1 MIDIVSLLKPKKQKK
16 TAGEVAKERLKLVL
30 IHDRANCESDLLES
44 IRKDIMEVLSKY
56 MEIDMEMEEGED
68 KDAILMDLGL
78 AMDCIGA
85 CLMYG
90 DYEND
95 TGKPYNYFED

>member
-1 MIDIVSLLKPKKQKK
+1 MRKLSELL
-16 TAGEVAKERLKLVL
+16 
-30 IHDRANCESDLLES
+30 SDLAILEE
-44 IRKDIMEVLSKY
+44 RY
-56 MEIDMEMEEGED
+56 MEIDSTMEEGEE
-68 KDAILMDLGL
+68 KDDILTDLGL

-90 DYEND
+90 DYIND

>member
-1 MIDIVSLLKPKKQKK
+1 MERKLSELL
-16 TAGEVAKERLKLVL
+16 
-30 IHDRANCESDLLES
+30 SDLAILE
-44 IRKDIMEVLSKY
+44 EKY
-56 MEIDMEMEEGED
+56 MEINMEMEEGED
-68 KDAILMDLGL
+68 KDDILMDLGL

>member
-1 MIDIVSLLKPKKQKK
+1 MERKLSELL
-16 TAGEVAKERLKLVL
+16 
-30 IHDRANCESDLLES
+30 SDLAILE
-44 IRKDIMEVLSKY
+44 EKY
-56 MEIDMEMEEGED
+56 MEINMGMEEGEY
-68 KDAILMDLGL
+68 KDDILMDLSL
-78 AMDCIGA
+78 AMDYIGT

>member
-1 MIDIVSLLKPKKQKK
+1 MTI
-16 TAGEVAKERLKLVL
+16 
-30 IHDRANCESDLLES
+30 N
-44 IRKDIMEVLSKY
+44 
-56 MEIDMEMEEGED
+56 MEERED
-68 KDAILMDLGL
+68 KDDILMDLSL

-85 CLMYG
+85 YLMYG

>member
-1 MIDIVSLLKPKKQKK
+1 MRKLSELL
-16 TAGEVAKERLKLVL
+16 
-30 IHDRANCESDLLES
+30 SDLAILEE
-44 IRKDIMEVLSKY
+44 RY
-56 MEIDMEMEEGED
+56 MEINSKMEDGEEKED
-68 KDAILMDLGL
+68 ILTDLWL

-90 DYEND
+90 DYIND

>member
-1 MIDIVSLLKPKKQKK
+1 MERKLSELL
-16 TAGEVAKERLKLVL
+16 
-30 IHDRANCESDLLES
+30 SDLAILE
-44 IRKDIMEVLSKY
+44 EKY
-56 MEIDMEMEEGED
+56 MEINMEMEEGED
-68 KDAILMDLGL
+68 KDAILTDLSL
-78 AMDCIGA
+78 AMDYIGA

>member
-1 MIDIVSLLKPKKQKK
+1 MERKLSELL
-16 TAGEVAKERLKLVL
+16 
-30 IHDRANCESDLLES
+30 SDLAILEE
-44 IRKDIMEVLSKY
+44 RY
-56 MEIDMEMEEGED
+56 MEISSQMEEGED
-68 KDAILMDLGL
+68 KDEILTDLGL

-90 DYEND
+90 DYIND

>member
-1 MIDIVSLLKPKKQKK
+1 MERKLSELL
-16 TAGEVAKERLKLVL
+16 
-30 IHDRANCESDLLES
+30 SDLAILEKS
-44 IRKDIMEVLSKY
+44 Y
-56 MEIDMEMEEGED
+56 MEINMEMEEGED
-68 KDAILMDLGL
+68 KDAILTDLIL

-90 DYEND
+90 DYVND

>member
-1 MIDIVSLLKPKKQKK
+1 MRKLSELL
-16 TAGEVAKERLKLVL
+16 
-30 IHDRANCESDLLES
+30 SDLAILEE
-44 IRKDIMEVLSKY
+44 RY
-56 MEIDMEMEEGED
+56 MEIDSKMEEGEEKED
-68 KDAILMDLGL
+68 ILTDLGL

-90 DYEND
+90 DYIND

>member
-1 MIDIVSLLKPKKQKK
+1 MERKLSELL
-16 TAGEVAKERLKLVL
+16 
-30 IHDRANCESDLLES
+30 SDLAILEK
-44 IRKDIMEVLSKY
+44 RY
-56 MEIDMEMEEGED
+56 MEINMEMEEGEY
-68 KDAILMDLGL
+68 KDDILMDLSL
-78 AMDCIGA
+78 AMDYIGT

>member
-1 MIDIVSLLKPKKQKK
+1 MERKLSELL
-16 TAGEVAKERLKLVL
+16 
-30 IHDRANCESDLLES
+30 SDLAILEE
-44 IRKDIMEVLSKY
+44 RY
-56 MEIDMEMEEGED
+56 MEINSQMEEGED
-68 KDAILMDLGL
+68 KDEILTDLGL

-90 DYEND
+90 DYIND

>member
-1 MIDIVSLLKPKKQKK
+1 MERKLSELL
-16 TAGEVAKERLKLVL
+16 
-30 IHDRANCESDLLES
+30 SDLAILE
-44 IRKDIMEVLSKY
+44 EKY
-56 MEIDMEMEEGED
+56 MEINMEMEEGEY
-68 KDAILMDLGL
+68 KDDILMDLGL

>member
-1 MIDIVSLLKPKKQKK
+1 
-16 TAGEVAKERLKLVL
+16 
-30 IHDRANCESDLLES
+30 
-44 IRKDIMEVLSKY
+44 
-56 MEIDMEMEEGED
+56 MEMEESED
-68 KDAILMDLGL
+68 KDYILMDLSL

>member
-1 MIDIVSLLKPKKQKK
+1 MKRKLSELL
-16 TAGEVAKERLKLVL
+16 
-30 IHDRANCESDLLES
+30 SDLAILEK
-44 IRKDIMEVLSKY
+44 RY
-56 MEIDMEMEEGED
+56 MEINMEMEEGED
-68 KDAILMDLGL
+68 KDDILMDLSL

>member
-1 MIDIVSLLKPKKQKK
+1 MERKLSELL
-16 TAGEVAKERLKLVL
+16 
-30 IHDRANCESDLLES
+30 SDLAILE
-44 IRKDIMEVLSKY
+44 EKY
-56 MEIDMEMEEGED
+56 MEINMEMEDGDD
-68 KDAILMDLGL
+68 KDDILMDLGL
-78 AMDCIGA
+78 AMDCIAA

>member
-1 MIDIVSLLKPKKQKK
+1 MKRKLSELL
-16 TAGEVAKERLKLVL
+16 
-30 IHDRANCESDLLES
+30 SDLAILEE
-44 IRKDIMEVLSKY
+44 RY
-56 MEIDMEMEEGED
+56 MKINMEERED
-68 KDAILMDLGL
+68 KDDILMDLSL
-78 AMDCIGA
+78 AMDCIGT

>member
-1 MIDIVSLLKPKKQKK
+1 MRKLSELL
-16 TAGEVAKERLKLVL
+16 
-30 IHDRANCESDLLES
+30 SDLAILEE
-44 IRKDIMEVLSKY
+44 RY
-56 MEIDMEMEEGED
+56 MEIDSKMEEGED
-68 KDAILMDLGL
+68 KDDILTDLGL

-90 DYEND
+90 DYIND